1 LSDNVVRG
9 AHGQI
14 VHLMARRILTGQLA
28 EGHTINV
35 SSLQAELGV
44 SLTAVREALKVLTAK
59 GMVDARQKRG
69 TFVRPRSDWHL
80 LDRDVIR
87 WQFDTPGGEGP
98 DPQLLEELHE
108 VRGIIEPAAA
118 RLAAERA
125 SQEDLDAL
133 DAALEAMATAPDPLA
148 AVDADLAFHRT
159 LLGATNNELLTKMEV
174 FMETGLADRDR
185 LVHLA
190 KPSDDPVPSHR
201 KVVEKIRARDP
212 RGAERA
218 MQRLLDKARRDLSE
232 VRGG

>member
-1 LSDNVVRG
+1 VSENVVRG
-9 AHGQI
+9 VHGQI
-14 VHLMARRILTGQLA
+14 VQLMARRILSGQLE
-28 EGHTINV
+28 EGHTISV
-35 SSLQAELGV
+35 SSLQRELGV

-87 WQFDTPGGEGP
+87 WQFDSDT

-125 SQEDLDAL
+125 CDDDL
-133 DAALEAMATAPDPLA
+133 AALETALEALATAGDALA
-148 AVDADLAFHRT
+148 AVDADLAFHRA
-159 LLGATNNELLTKMEV
+159 LLAATNNEMLTKMEV

-185 LVHLA
+185 LVHRA

-201 KVVEKIRARDP
+201 RVVDKIRARDP

-232 VRGG
+232 VRGQ

>member
-1 LSDNVVRG
+1 MSETVVRG
-9 AHGQI
+9 VHGQI
-14 VHLMARRILTGQLA
+14 VQLMARRILSGQVA
-28 EGHTINV
+28 EGHTIDPA
-35 SSLQAELGV
+35 SLQRELGV

-59 GMVDARQKRG
+59 GLVDARQKRG

-87 WQFDTPGGEGP
+87 WQFDTDA
-98 DPQLLEELHE
+98 DPRLLEELHE

-125 SQEDLDAL
+125 SDEDLAAL
-133 DAALEAMATAPDPLA
+133 DVALEAMANAADPLA
-148 AVDADLAFHRT
+148 AVDADLSFHRA
-159 LLGATNNELLTKMEV
+159 LLGATSNELLTKMEV

-201 KVVEKIRARDP
+201 KVVERIRARDP

-218 MQRLLDKARRDLSE
+218 MQRLLDKARKDLSE
-232 VRGG
+232 VRGS

>member
-1 LSDNVVRG
+1 MSEYVVRG
-9 AHGQI
+9 VHGQI
-14 VHLMARRILTGQLA
+14 VQLMARRILSGEVGEGQ
-28 EGHTINV
+28 TIDV
-35 SSLQAELGV
+35 ALLQRELGV

-59 GMVDARQKRG
+59 GLVDARQKRG

-87 WQFDTPGGEGP
+87 WQFGDKDV
-98 DPQLLEELHE
+98 DPRLLEELHE

-118 RLAAERA
+118 RFAAERA
-125 SQEDLDAL
+125 SAEDLDRLETAL
-133 DAALEAMATAPDPLA
+133 TAMAGATHPLEAVT
-148 AVDADLAFHRT
+148 ADLDFHRS
-159 LLGATNNELLTKMEV
+159 LLAATNNELLTKMEV

-201 KVVEKIRARDP
+201 KVVERIRARDP

-218 MQRLLDKARRDLSE
+218 MQRLLDKARKDLNE
-232 VRGG
+232 VRGD